1 MNDTT
6 PARSRSLSQR
16 LALAVVAIAPA
27 LASAACAAPAE
38 DADADASARA
48 DAGPA
53 EQLATSESELRPRLN
68 LNPMTAPLLRFEEA
82 PLVYAPAYW
91 DAGTRT
97 ATTIGVG
104 WYEPGGNAQTAI
116 YRQRYDLDGVP
127 VGPETL
133 IKTFYGLPKGSTGF
147 TDSPETSDDGAG
159 PETDRLTCYRL
170 VERAGAACG
179 QNRQKD
185 CISTQLACAY
195 TQAATPHTVGRVQ
208 LRIKTSTAATAA
220 APGDHVEVRLQS
232 KFFPY
237 ALMPI
242 PRKNSTW
249 LDSTQYDFTSG
260 SDITYDLKL
269 GGISDLSDITQ
280 ITVATPNDDGLCI
293 NELEL
298 LVDNTRAFFK
308 SFGADGVTCEWA
320 HKSGEIG
327 GSQVSIQF
335 GELRR
340 SPDWQGF
347 NPPNLSPFSDRY
359 ASFVGYRAP
368 ELIAQLDAVFGDAL
382 RNPANG
388 RGDDAGFQNTHWT
401 TTRADSRR
409 KLHVVQ
415 HVIAQDLGW
424 QGNVAADPSYD
435 LVIHH
440 DASCGNKSWCIRVEN
455 VEANSSFSGWS
466 SLIPLI
472 GAGIQIAVNSEAD
485 GEMQKAMTAMGGS
498 SLNDPPNGLEYCFIT
513 GRGVESP
520 FTSLGFGAGSLTLCF
535 PE

>member
-6 PARSRSLSQR
+6 PARFRSLTQR

-27 LASAACAAPAE
+27 LASAACAAPAA
-38 DADADASARA
+38 DADADARA

-53 EQLATSESELRPRLN
+53 EQLATGESELRPRLD
-68 LNPMTAPLLRFEEA
+68 LNPLTVPVFELGEE
-82 PLVYAPAYW
+82 PLVKLPAYW
-91 DAGTRT
+91 DAYSRT
-97 ATTIGVG
+97 STTIGVG
-104 WYEPGGNAQTAI
+104 WYEPGGNPQTLL
-116 YRQRYDLDGVP
+116 YRQRYDLDGQP

-133 IKTFYGLPKGSTGF
+133 IKSFTGLPKGNAGF
-147 TDSPETSDDGAG
+147 TDSPETSADGAG

-170 VERAGAACG
+170 VEKSGLFCG
-179 QNRQKD
+179 RSREGEN
-185 CISTQLACAY
+185 CVSTQRACAY
-195 TQAATPHTVGRVQ
+195 TQAATPHKVGRVQ
-208 LRIKTSTAATAA
+208 LRIKTSSAATAA
-220 APGDHVEVRLQS
+220 APGNHVEVRLQS
-232 KFFPY
+232 KYFPY

-249 LDSTQYDFTSG
+249 LDSTLYDFTSG

-280 ITVATPNDDGLCI
+280 ITVATPDDDGFCI

-308 SFGADGVTCEWA
+308 SFGEDGVGCEWA

-327 GSQVSIQF
+327 GSVVSIPF
-335 GELRR
+335 AELRR

-347 NPPNLSPFSDRY
+347 NPPNLGIGSTY

-388 RGDDAGFQNTHWT
+388 RGDDAGFLNTNWT
-401 TTRADSRR
+401 TTSVDNRR

-440 DASCGNKSWCIRVEN
+440 DATCGTKNWCIRVEN

-498 SLNDPPNGLEYCFIT
+498 SLNDPPSGLEYCFLT
-513 GRGVESP
+513 GVGVESP
-520 FTSLGFGAGSLTLCF
+520 FKSHGFGAGSLTLCF